1 MFIKKINN
9 ESDFSIW
16 GTGKPLREFLYVDE
30 LSSATEFLI
39 DKNVEQDLL
48 NVGSGEEISI
58 KDLALKIKNLVDYKG
73 DISYDLSKP
82 DGNPRKLIDS
92 SLINKLGWKS
102 KIDIDVGLKKTY
114 DWFLNNFDDLRI

>member
-1 MFIKKINN
+1 MRGF
-9 ESDFSIW
+9 FYLGIW
-16 GTGKPLREFLYVDE
+16 NSREFLYVDE
-30 LSSATEFLI
+30 LSSAVEFLL
-39 DKNVEQDLL
+39 DKNIDHDLL

-92 SLINKLGWKS
+92 KLINELGWKS
-102 KIDIDVGLKKTY
+102 KIDIDYGLKKTY